1 MYTRSQ
7 RNLVCGTSTKQHSP
21 LTQLLPGPQSSEL
34 ELQAIPGAHALNRHI
49 GLPLSESA
57 RHPREECKA
66 AGWGG
71 GCPCSGGG
79 RCGGGSWPCCSSGK
93 AVGWMQGMQ
102 RGGWEAGWSRN
113 RGMTFLL
120 HPCQACG
127 AEMNVRGL
135 LMRPRGVKHS
145 LLLRAE

>member
-1 MYTRSQ
+1 M
-7 RNLVCGTSTKQHSP
+7 CGTSTKQHSP

-71 GCPCSGGG
+71 GLSLQWGWKVWGRKLAMLQLRKGSGMDAGDAEG
-79 RCGGGSWPCCSSGK
+79 RL
-93 AVGWMQGMQ
+93 
-102 RGGWEAGWSRN
+102 GGWLEQEQGYDIPPAP
-113 RGMTFLL
+113 M
-120 HPCQACG
+120 P
-127 AEMNVRGL
+127 
-135 LMRPRGVKHS
+135 S
-145 LLLRAE
+145 LWG